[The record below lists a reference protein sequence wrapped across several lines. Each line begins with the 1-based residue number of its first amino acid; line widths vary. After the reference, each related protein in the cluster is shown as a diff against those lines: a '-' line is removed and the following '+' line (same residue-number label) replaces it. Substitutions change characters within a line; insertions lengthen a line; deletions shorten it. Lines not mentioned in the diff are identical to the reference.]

1 MERLEEQFDGAPAKI
16 EVSGPKRDRAIEAHE
31 EMRGVLEADPKLQ
44 EWGIETVLIGSY
56 ARHTGIYPGKDVD
69 VFVKLTK
76 LTTESTQPAAVY
88 NRVRDVLVDQYGDR
102 AKPQARS
109 IKVVFVFDYD
119 GDGFAVDA
127 VPAVRMGA
135 RWGIPRRKTELWESP
150 DVAERWVETD
160 PEKLAELTTKRNK
173 SPKVGNQGAYVPTVK
188 LVRQTRRHHLLDQ
201 KPGGL
206 YFEILTFWA
215 FQSGAITGDC
225 YAEILAQTLRA
236 VATQLGTGGATTDP
250 VLERPYE
257 PEPERDDL
265 ENAAETFD
273 ELAAKAEE
281 ALRADKCKAAALW
294 RDIFGK
300 NGRGWVFGLPAGCD
314 EQGNK
319 VPVAAAV
326 AARGSREAS
335 PFA

>member
-1 MERLEEQFDGAPAKI
+1 MERLEEQFEGALARI
-16 EVSGPKRDRAIEAHE
+16 EVSGPKRDRAIKAHE
-31 EMRGVLEADPKLQ
+31 EMRGVLEADTKLQ

-56 ARHTGIYPGKDVD
+56 ARRTGIYPGKDVD

-76 LTTESTQPAAVY
+76 LTTESARPATVY
-88 NRVRDVLVDQYGDR
+88 NRVRDVLVDHYGER
-102 AKPQARS
+102 AKPRTRS
-109 IKVVFVFDYD
+109 IKVEFDFD

-127 VPAVRMGA
+127 VPAVRMGE

-160 PEKLAELTTKRNK
+160 PEKLADLTTERNK
-173 SPKVGNQGAYVPTVK
+173 SPKVGHQGAYVPTVK
-188 LVRQTRRHHLLDQ
+188 LVRQTRRHHLGDQ

-225 YAEILAQTLRA
+225 FAEILARTLRA
-236 VATQLGTGGATTDP
+236 VATQLVTGEATTDP
-250 VLERPYE
+250 VLGRPYK
-257 PEPERDDL
+257 PTPERDDL
-265 ENAAETFD
+265 ANAAEKFD
-273 ELAAKAEE
+273 ELAAKAET
-281 ALRADKCKAAALW
+281 ALRVDKCKAAALW
-294 RDIFGK
+294 REILGK

-319 VPVAAAV
+319 VAVAGAV

>member
-1 MERLEEQFDGAPAKI
+1 MEPLEEQFEGALARI
-16 EVSGPKRDRAIEAHE
+16 EVSGPKRDRAIKAHE

-56 ARHTGIYPGKDVD
+56 ARRTGIYPGKDVD

-76 LTTESTQPAAVY
+76 LTTEDAEPATVY
-88 NRVRDVLVDQYGDR
+88 NRVRDVLVDHYGDR

-109 IKVVFVFDYD
+109 IKVEFDFD
-119 GDGFAVDA
+119 GDGFSVDA
-127 VPAVRMGA
+127 VPAVRMGE
-135 RWGIPRRKTELWESP
+135 RWAIPRRKTELWESP

-160 PEKLAELTTKRNK
+160 PEKLAELTTERNK
-173 SPKVGNQGAYVPTVK
+173 SPKVGHQGAYVPTVK
-188 LVRQTRRHHLLDQ
+188 LVRQTRRHHLGDQ

-215 FQSGAITGDC
+215 YQSGAITGDC
-225 YAEILAQTLRA
+225 FAEILAQTLRA
-236 VATQLGTGGATTDP
+236 VATQLASGEATTDP
-250 VLERPYE
+250 VLGRPYK
-257 PEPERDDL
+257 PTPERDDL
-265 ENAAETFD
+265 ANAAEKFD
-273 ELAAKAEE
+273 ELAAKAED

-294 RDIFGK
+294 REILGK

-319 VPVAAAV
+319 VPVAGAV

>member
-1 MERLEEQFDGAPAKI
+1 MERLEEQFEGALARI
-16 EVSGPKRDRAIEAHE
+16 EVSGQKRERAIKASDEV
-31 EMRGVLEADPKLQ
+31 RGVLEADPKLQ
-44 EWGIETVLIGSY
+44 EWGIKTVLIGSY
-56 ARHTGIYPGKDVD
+56 ARRTGIYPGKDVD

-76 LTTESTQPAAVY
+76 LTTESAQPATVY
-88 NRVRDVLVDQYGDR
+88 NRVRDVLVDEYGDR

-109 IKVVFVFDYD
+109 IKVEFDFD

-127 VPAVRMGA
+127 VPAVRMGE
-135 RWGIPRRKTELWESP
+135 RWGIPRRKTEFWESP

-160 PEKLAELTTKRNK
+160 PEKLAELTTERNR
-173 SPKVGNQGAYVPTVK
+173 SPKVGTQGAYVPTVK
-188 LVRQTRRHHLLDQ
+188 LVRQTRRHHLGDQ

-215 FQSGAITGDC
+215 FQSGAITGNC
-225 YAEILAQTLRA
+225 FAEILAQTLRA
-236 VATQLGTGGATTDP
+236 VATQLATVEATTDP
-250 VLERPYE
+250 VLGRPYRPT
-257 PEPERDDL
+257 PEPDDL
-265 ENAAETFD
+265 GNAAEKFD

-281 ALRADKCKAAALW
+281 ALRLDECKAAVLW
-294 RDIFGK
+294 REILGK
-300 NGRGWVFGLPAGCD
+300 NSRGWVFGLPAGCD

-319 VPVAAAV
+319 VPVASAV

>member
-1 MERLEEQFDGAPAKI
+1 MERLEEQFEGALARI
-16 EVSGPKRDRAIEAHE
+16 EVSGSKRDRAIRAHE
-31 EMRGVLEADPKLQ
+31 EMRGVLEADPKLR
-44 EWGIETVLIGSY
+44 EWGIKTVLIGSY
-56 ARHTGIYPGKDVD
+56 ARRTGIYPGKDVD
-69 VFVKLTK
+69 VFVKLTA
-76 LTTESTQPAAVY
+76 LTTDSVQPATVY
-88 NRVRDVLVDQYGDR
+88 NRVRDVLKSHYGDR

-109 IKVVFVFDYD
+109 IKVEFDFD

-127 VPAVRMGA
+127 VPAVRMGE

-160 PEKLAELTTKRNK
+160 PEKLAELTIERNK
-173 SPKVGNQGAYVPTVK
+173 SPKVGDQGAYVPTVK
-188 LVRQTRRHHLLDQ
+188 LVRQTRRHHLGDQ

-206 YFEILTFWA
+206 YFEILAFWA

-225 YAEILAQTLRA
+225 FAEILAQTLRA
-236 VATQLGTGGATTDP
+236 VATQLATDEATTDP
-250 VLERPYE
+250 VLGRPYK
-257 PEPERDDL
+257 PTPERDDL
-265 ENAAETFD
+265 INAREKFD

-281 ALRADKCKAAALW
+281 ALRVDKCKAAVLW
-294 RDIFGK
+294 REILGK

-314 EQGNK
+314 EQGST
-319 VPVAAAV
+319 VPVAGAV

>member
-1 MERLEEQFDGAPAKI
+1 MEPLEEQFEGALARI
-16 EVSGPKRDRAIEAHE
+16 EVSGSKRDRATKAHE

-69 VFVKLTK
+69 VFVKLIE
-76 LTTESTQPAAVY
+76 LTMESVQPASVY
-88 NRVRDVLVDQYGDR
+88 NRVRDVLCAHYGER
-102 AKPQARS
+102 TKPQARS
-109 IKVVFVFDYD
+109 IKVEFDSD

-127 VPAVRMGA
+127 VPAVRMA
-135 RWGIPRRKTELWESP
+135 ERWGIPRRKTELWESP

-160 PEKLAELTTKRNK
+160 PEKLAELTTERNK
-173 SPKVGNQGAYVPTVK
+173 SPQVGHQGAYVPTVK
-188 LVRQTRRHHLLDQ
+188 LVRQTRRHHLGDQ

-225 YAEILAQTLRA
+225 FAEILARTLRTI
-236 VATQLGTGGATTDP
+236 ATQLATGEATTDP
-250 VLERPYE
+250 VLGRPYK
-257 PEPERDDL
+257 PTPERDDL
-265 ENAAETFD
+265 ADAAEKFD

-281 ALRADKCKAAALW
+281 ALRVDKCKAAALW
-294 RDIFGK
+294 REILGK

-319 VPVAAAV
+319 VAVASAV

>member
-1 MERLEEQFDGAPAKI
+1 MERLEEQFEGALARI
-16 EVSGPKRDRAIEAHE
+16 EVSGPKRDRAIKAHE

-56 ARHTGIYPGKDVD
+56 ARRTGIYPGKDVD

-76 LTTESTQPAAVY
+76 LTTESAEPATVY
-88 NRVRDVLVDQYGDR
+88 NRVRDVLVDHYGDR
-102 AKPQARS
+102 AKPQVRS
-109 IKVVFVFDYD
+109 IKVEFDFD

-127 VPAVRMGA
+127 VPAVRMGE

-160 PEKLAELTTKRNK
+160 PEKLAELTTERNK
-173 SPKVGNQGAYVPTVK
+173 SPKVGPQGAYVPTVK
-188 LVRQTRRHHLLDQ
+188 LVRQTRRHHLGDQ
-201 KPGGL
+201 KPAGL

-225 YAEILAQTLRA
+225 FAEILAQTLRA
-236 VATQLGTGGATTDP
+236 VAAQLASGEATTDP
-250 VLERPYE
+250 VLGRPYK
-257 PEPERDDL
+257 PTPERNDL
-265 ENAAETFD
+265 ANAAEKFD

-294 RDIFGK
+294 REILGK

-319 VPVAAAV
+319 VLVAGAL